1 MSAGNFI
8 FVKWSLKKL
17 YSKDG
22 SIAIVDGLMDPSS
35 NALDYS

>member
-22 SIAIVDGLMDPSS
+22 SKPMAVGYMEPSS